1 MNTVR
6 KITALILAAGTIFT
20 AAVSCSPQT
29 GNTSETSLSDDGKGN
44 SGTSGKSKENA
55 IDEILEFPDIDF
67 KNDSC
72 HGISFSSDL
81 KGPVIVTCDDVE
93 EPEIR
98 VKVDFRGGTKKKRKE
113 EFENLGIKKELNE
126 EGVLMISFID
136 ESTGYSAQSSYNPFK
151 QEFEGVLFSHAES
164 YVEMTLPRDFD
175 TFYIVNY
182 NGDLAAKDLAGQI
195 RLYTYETITAE
206 NIAFNADDDNT
217 VMGDKGIIISTSRYE
232 GEREDALITS
242 RYGDITYVVPEP
254 ADMQGRSKA
263 DTIQVLCSEG
273 AVTVDLNGNVC
284 ADTHELDKNK
294 SRQYDYSV
302 AHGAALLDLDDY
314 GGGVTFTN
322 GRYIRSVQ

>member
-1 MNTVR
+1 MTALR
-6 KITALILAAGTIFT
+6 KITSLALAAAFT
-20 AAVSCSPQT
+20 VSFGSCTPP
-29 GNTSETSLSDDGKGN
+29 ETSI
-44 SGTSGKSKENA
+44 SKTVT
-55 IDEILEFPDIDF
+55 LEFDDSYDF
-67 KNDSC
+67 SNKGC
-72 HGISFSSDL
+72 HGIQMMSNINSVMTVF
-81 KGPVIVTCDDVE
+81 CEDVA
-93 EPEIR
+93 EPEITVAFTFSGFGKKDLEYER
-98 VKVDFRGGTKKKRKE
+98 DHLDVTKSLTE
-113 EFENLGIKKELNE
+113 DGILSV
-126 EGVLMISFID
+126 GIID
-136 ESTGYSAQSSYNPFK
+136 TTTGNSARSAKNIFK
-151 QEFEGVLFSHAES
+151 DDSPGIVFSHTSA
-164 YVEMTLPRDFD
+164 VITLTLPKCFD
-175 TFYIVNY
+175 SFNISNY

-254 ADMQGRSKA
+254 ADMQGRSRA

>member
-29 GNTSETSLSDDGKGN
+29 GNTSETSLSDDGKDN

-67 KNDSC
+67 KNDNC

-182 NGDLAAKDLAGQI
+182 NGDIGAKDLGGSVG
-195 RLYTYETITAE
+195 LFSYNTITGE
-206 NIAFNADDDNT
+206 NIAFDASEDNM
-217 VMGDKGIIISTSRYE
+217 VDGDKGVILSTKRYHSVRTEAII
-232 GEREDALITS
+232 LS
-242 RYGDITYVVPEP
+242 RYGDITYVMPKESE
-254 ADMQGRSKA
+254 MTGRSEA
-263 DTIQVLCSEG
+263 DSIKILCSEG
-273 AVTVDLNGNVC
+273 TLTIDLNGNAC
-284 ADTHELDKNK
+284 GDTSEVDKDKNM
-294 SRQYDYSV
+294 RYDYSV
-302 AHGAALLDLDDY
+302 AHGAAKLDAEAY
-314 GGGVTFTN
+314 GGGVNITN
-322 GRYIRSVQ
+322 GSYRKG